1 MRNQEL
7 TDSRISDVIRWKEIE
22 YKLYELETIILNV
35 EANRSTGELL
45 KVDYQENMEV
55 LSDEEQR
62 AKWDW
67 ELSHGIIDVA
77 DILMQKD
84 ADRFPDR
91 ESAQDYLFERQD
103 SEIPDEEDEEQES
116 SLLQALTTPV
126 R

>member
-7 TDSRISDVIRWKEIE
+7 TDSRISDVIRWKEVE
-22 YKLYELETIILNV
+22 YKLYDLESIILNV

-45 KVDYQENMEV
+45 KVDYQENMHV

-62 AKWDW
+62 EKWDW